1 MLLHLTNISNFAG
14 TAIGLEHSRVEG
26 EGEYGGQ
33 DEDMFN
39 LRQENDE
46 LRLSLEKAHKGAR
59 LCTHTQTHTHT
70 HVCVCV
76 CVCVLPRCCVRIS
89 IVKIRVVGG
98 CRSA

>member
-1 MLLHLTNISNFAG
+1 MLLLLTNISNFAG
-14 TAIGLEHSRVEG
+14 TAIGLEHSRRESVEG

-59 LCTHTQTHTHT
+59 LYTHTHKHT
-70 HVCVCV
+70 HTRVCVCV
-76 CVCVLPRCCVRIS
+76 CVNIFV
-89 IVKIRVVGG
+89 
-98 CRSA
+98 

>member
-1 MLLHLTNISNFAG
+1 VLLLLTNISNFAG
-14 TAIGLEHSRVEG
+14 TAIGLEHSRRESVEG

-59 LCTHTQTHTHT
+59 LYTHTHKHT
-70 HVCVCV
+70 HTRVCVCV
-76 CVCVLPRCCVRIS
+76 CVNIFV
-89 IVKIRVVGG
+89 
-98 CRSA
+98 